1 MSGHSKWKT
10 IKRKKGANDAKRGKM
25 FTRLGREIT
34 IAARQGS
41 DPNANFGLRLAVD
54 RARAANMPKENIDR
68 AIKRGAGE
76 DKDAAEF
83 VEILYEAY
91 GTHGIALLVEVATD
105 NRNRSLSELKHAL
118 TRNGGSMAEVG
129 AVSWQFV
136 QKGYITVPA
145 GQRSY
150 DEIFM
155 VAADAGA
162 EDVID
167 DPETIEVFTPR
178 ESLQAVEEAL
188 RGAGIKTEDA
198 RLDYVPKTP
207 VELDADDAQKV
218 MNIIEQIEDLE
229 DTQGVYSNL
238 NMSDEV
244 MKVLAETVE

>member
-34 IAARQGS
+34 IAARHGS
-41 DPNANFGLRLAVD
+41 DPNANFALRLAMD
-54 RARAANMPKENIDR
+54 RARASNMPKDNIDR
-68 AIKRGAGE
+68 AIKRGTGE

-83 VEILYEAY
+83 IEILYEAY
-91 GTHGIALLVEVATD
+91 GAHGIALLVEVATD
-105 NRNRSLSELKHAL
+105 NRNRSLSELKHVL

-129 AVSWQFV
+129 AVSWQFE

-155 VAADAGA
+155 IAADAGA

-167 DPETIEVFTPR
+167 DPESIEVFTPR

-188 RGAGIKTEDA
+188 RGAGISVEDA

-207 VELDADDAQKV
+207 VDLDVEQAHKV

-229 DTQGVYSNL
+229 DTQTVYSNL
-238 NMSDEV
+238 NMTDEMMQSFEEAV
-244 MKVLAETVE
+244 G